1 MGRYNYIINFEKTRP
16 CGPAPPPYVRTE
28 DGDEEDGF
36 RLRMG
41 EWAKQAFVPT
51 MKDAASKAW
60 MEALGQKRVRSE
72 TDILDKEVLKM
83 GRKRSINIGEYCERL
98 LGNLTK
104 NSNDVAV
111 FGQLTKPVSIGDSQA
126 MPLPVLAA
134 TGQFET
140 LRFIAAFVQ
149 KNCHPST
156 AARITAAQIPDKS
169 PAFPIG
175 KDMEL
180 DPSWTLYHVYAAA
193 GSAVRKRLGTVI
205 DRLAG
210 AELWGDSPSGL
221 FTKDRNGRVPL
232 ELALQNCDPTGG
244 VLLMEKTFRFLETGT
259 RPADE
264 RMQMALDIIERA
276 GDSTWHS
283 ILMRGYEL
291 TSSGLLTQQQFFRMA
306 KALRDYNP
314 DLMWQEMNVVLGN
327 TVERNDVGFF
337 RAALGEFCIPIG
349 KKVFMYTQD
358 KRDTNPLPGWI
369 RMCMHVEDELQAR
382 QGTCHEGELL
392 PSALMLKACVE
403 YIDGALRALYDNSA
417 APLIEER
424 QAAMRKNFPLC
435 TQTLHDMEHAFD
447 TTRYKVSFDPL
458 QYEPSELSAPSEQET
473 ETAPER

>member
-1 MGRYNYIINFEKTRP
+1 MGGYNYTINFEKTRP

-28 DGDEEDGF
+28 DGDEGDGF
-36 RLRMG
+36 RPRMG
-41 EWAKQAFVPT
+41 EWARQTFVPT
-51 MKDAASKAW
+51 MEGSSDAR

-72 TDILDKEVLKM
+72 TDILDKEVFKV

-98 LGNLTK
+98 VGNLTK
-104 NSNDVAV
+104 NGNDVAV

-140 LRFIAAFVQ
+140 LRFIAGFVE
-149 KNCHPST
+149 KHCTPST
-156 AARITAAQIPDKS
+156 AARITAARMPGDL

-175 KDMEL
+175 KDMKL

-193 GSAVRKRLGTVI
+193 GSAVRKRLDTVI

-210 AELWGDSPSGL
+210 SELWSEIPSGL
-221 FTKDRNGRVPL
+221 FTKDCNGRVPL

-283 ILMRGYEL
+283 ILMREYEL
-291 TSSGLLTQQQFFRMA
+291 MSSGLLTQQQFFRMA
-306 KALRDYNP
+306 KALRDYDP
-314 DLMWQEMNVVLGN
+314 DLMWREMNVVLDN
-327 TVERNDVGFF
+327 AMEWNDVGFF
-337 RAALGEFCIPIG
+337 RAALGELCIPIG
-349 KKVFMYTQD
+349 KKVFMYTPVND
-358 KRDTNPLPGWI
+358 DVNPGWI
-369 RMCMHVEDELQAR
+369 TMCMRVEGGMNARKGTRRENELMP
-382 QGTCHEGELL
+382 LV
-392 PSALMLKACVE
+392 LMLKASVE
-403 YIDGALRALYDNSA
+403 HIDGAHRALYGDSA
-417 APLIEER
+417 TPLIDE
-424 QAAMRKNFPLC
+424 QQGYMRKCFPVC
-435 TQTLHDMEHAFD
+435 VRILHDMEHAFD
-447 TTRYKVSFDPL
+447 TTRYKVRSNIPRYEFP
-458 QYEPSELSAPSEQET
+458 EPSVSCEQET

>member
-1 MGRYNYIINFEKTRP
+1 MDGYNYIINFEKTRP

-28 DGDEEDGF
+28 DGDEGDGF
-36 RLRMG
+36 RPHMG
-41 EWAKQAFVPT
+41 EWAKQTFVPT
-51 MKDAASKAW
+51 MEGSSDAR

-98 LGNLTK
+98 VGNLTK
-104 NSNDVAV
+104 NGNDVAV

-140 LRFIAAFVQ
+140 LRFIAGFVE
-149 KNCHPST
+149 KHCTPST
-156 AARITAAQIPDKS
+156 ATRITAARMPDDL
-169 PAFPIG
+169 PFFPIE
-175 KDMEL
+175 KDMKL

-210 AELWGDSPSGL
+210 AELWSEFPSGL

-283 ILMRGYEL
+283 ILMRECEL
-291 TSSGLLTQQQFFRMA
+291 MSSGLLTQQQFFRMA
-306 KALRDYNP
+306 KALRDYDP
-314 DLMWQEMNVVLGN
+314 DLMWREMNVVLGN

-392 PSALMLKACVE
+392 PSALILKTCVE
-403 YIDGALRALYDNSA
+403 YIDGAHRALYDKPA
-417 APLIEER
+417 APVIEER

-435 TQTLHDMEHAFD
+435 TQTLHNMEHAFD
-447 TTRYKVSFDPL
+447 TTRYKVSFDPS
-458 QYEPSELSAPSEQET
+458 QYEFPEPSVSCEQES